1 MIGGLGGSS
10 GTSGPGSDEGVV
22 YQGFIEIDGGEFPAA
37 LEIIR
42 AEGPSVRGALQTSSG
57 LQAEGEGRIRGKTLT
72 LDLTYGGDCPGR
84 MALEGEWDEDTR
96 TYEGIVEASDCT
108 GSGRGGFRFSAS

>member
-1 MIGGLGGSS
+1 VIGGPGGAS
-10 GTSGPGSDEGVV
+10 GNPGPGSNEGVV
-22 YQGFIEIDGGEFPAA
+22 YQGFIEIDGGELPAA

-42 AEGPSVRGALQTSSG
+42 AGGRNIRGALQTSSG
-57 LQAEGEGRIRGKTLT
+57 LLAEGEGRVRGKTLT

-84 MALEGEWDEDTR
+84 MALEGEWDQDSR

-108 GSGRGGFRFSAS
+108 GNGRGGFRFLAS